1 MKNNRRRVVVTG
13 MGAVSPFGVGTDLL
27 WDGLSNGKSAI
38 RTITTLDNIEKYP
51 IRIAGEVLD
60 FHAEDYIDK
69 KEAKRMDRF
78 SQYAIIAS
86 EEAYKMAGLEDA
98 EIDNERFGVIV
109 GSAAGGMTTI
119 ELNVASIIARGPAK
133 CSPFTVPMMI
143 VDIAAGLIAM
153 KYQAKGVNK
162 AVVSACATSAHSI
175 GDAFRAIQYD
185 DADIVFAGGAEAA
198 VAQLGMSGFTSA
210 RTLSSRNDAPE
221 KASRPFDKDRDGFVM
236 SEGAGILVLEE
247 LEHAKARGAKI
258 YAEIVGYGATADA
271 YDMVAP
277 CADGEG
283 AGRAMKVALKD
294 AQMQPSEVTYINTH
308 GTSTGLGDIAE
319 TLAIERV
326 FGEYAFDGLLVSSTK
341 SMVGHSLGAS
351 GGIEA
356 IASIKA
362 IGTGIIPP
370 TINLDE
376 RDERIPALDFVPHKA
391 RKLDEVKVAMSNSF
405 GFGGHNASLIF
416 KKYEG

>member
-1 MKNNRRRVVVTG
+1 MKNNRRRVVITG
-13 MGAVSPFGVGTDLL
+13 MGAVSPFGIGTDLL
-27 WDGLSNGKSAI
+27 WDGLSNGKSGI
-38 RTITTLDNIEKYP
+38 RVISTLGNIEKYP
-51 IRIAGEVLD
+51 VRIAGEVLD
-60 FHAEDYIDK
+60 FNPEDYMDK

-78 SQYAIIAS
+78 SQYAMIAAS
-86 EEAYKMAGLEDA
+86 EAYKMSGLENA

-119 ELNVASIIARGPAK
+119 EINVAAIIARGPAK

-153 KYQAKGVNK
+153 KFQAKGVNK
-162 AVVSACATSAHSI
+162 AVVSACATAAHSI

-185 DADIVFAGGAEAA
+185 DADIVIAGGAEAA

-210 RTLSSRNDAPE
+210 RTLSSRNDEPT

-277 CADGEG
+277 CSDGEG

-294 AQMQPSEVTYINTH
+294 ADMQPSEVTYINTH

-319 TLAIERV
+319 TLAIERI
-326 FGEYAFDGLLVSSTK
+326 FGEHAFDGLLVSSTK

-362 IGTGIIPP
+362 IDTGIVPP

-376 RDERIPALDFVPHKA
+376 RDERIPAFDFVPHTA

-416 KKYEG
+416 QKYED

>member
-13 MGAVSPFGVGTDLL
+13 LGAVSPFGVGTELL
-27 WDGLSNGKSAI
+27 WEGLSTGKSGI
-38 RTITTLDNIEKYP
+38 RTISTLENIENYP
-51 IRIAGEVLD
+51 VQIAGEIP
-60 FHAEDYIDK
+60 DYNSDDYLDK

-78 SQYAIIAS
+78 SQYAMIAAS
-86 EEAYKMAGLEDA
+86 EAYKDAGLEDA
-98 EIDNERFGVIV
+98 NIDNERFGVVV
-109 GSAAGGMTTI
+109 GSAAGGMKTI
-119 ELNVASIIARGPAK
+119 EVNVASILAKGPAK

-143 VDIAAGLIAM
+143 VDIAAGLISI
-153 KYQAKGVNK
+153 KFGAKGINK

-185 DADIVFAGGAEAA
+185 DADIVISGGAEAA
-198 VAQLGMSGFTSA
+198 VTQLGMSGFTSA
-210 RTLSSRNDAPE
+210 RTLSSRNDAPD

-236 SEGAGILVLEE
+236 AEGAGILILEE

-258 YAEIVGYGATADA
+258 YAEVIGYGATADA
-271 YDMVAP
+271 NDMVAP
-277 CADGEG
+277 CCDGDG

-294 AQMQPSEVTYINTH
+294 ADLAPSEVTYINAH
-308 GTSTGLGDIAE
+308 GTSTGLGDVAE
-319 TLAIERV
+319 SLAIERI
-326 FGEYAFDGLLVSSTK
+326 FGEHAYNGLLVSSTK

-356 IASIKA
+356 IASVKA
-362 IGTGIIPP
+362 IQTGIVPP

-376 RDERIPALDFVPHKA
+376 RDEKIPALDFVPHTP
-391 RKLDEVKVAMSNSF
+391 RQLDEVKVAMSNSF